1 MLEGCQRHSPD
12 IEAIR
17 FGLASAPVTLDP
29 RYSTD
34 AISSRINRL
43 IYRQLIDFD
52 EASQPVPSLAS
63 WQRINPTQ
71 YRFYLR
77 DQYREF
83 HDGTRLTARD
93 VKATFDSVLNGEQA
107 SPHASTLHMIDKIV
121 VVNDDTVDFVLNA
134 PDPLFPGYLEVG
146 ILPAAKIN
154 ARHPFNVEPIGS
166 GAFRFLDWP
175 DRDRLRLERIS
186 DQQAFEFVHIKEENT
201 RVLKLLR
208 GEIDMLQND
217 IDAELVSYLEHQ
229 PQVNVRTTQGSN
241 FSYLGFN
248 LQDPVVGKLVVRK
261 AIAYAIDRE
270 AIIRHL
276 FSGRAR
282 LANSILTSD
291 HWAGHPGLSQYE
303 YKPEESRELLLQL
316 GFSQSNPLQIIY
328 KTSNNPFRI
337 RLATIIQGQLAA
349 VGIDASI
356 RTYDWGTFY
365 GDIKSGN
372 FQMYSLS
379 WVGINLPDIF
389 RHVFHS
395 QSMPPNGANRG
406 RYRNAHLDKLL
417 DSAQVEQDPVKQ
429 AQIYRQI
436 QEILFEDLPYVPLWY
451 EDHVYVAR
459 KNIKGYQLHADGNY
473 DGLNDVYKVSFHL
486 QQDGKAP

>member
-1 MLEGCQRHSPD
+1 MLESCHQHASDND
-12 IEAIR
+12 IIR
-17 FGLASAPVTLDP
+17 FGLASAPITLDP

-52 EASQPVPSLAS
+52 DASQPIPALAS
-63 WQRINPTQ
+63 WKKLNPTQ
-71 YRFYLR
+71 YRFLLR
-77 DQYREF
+77 DQYRVF
-83 HDGTRLTARD
+83 HDGTRLTAKD
-93 VKATFDSVLNGEQA
+93 VKATFDSILKGEKA
-107 SPHASTLHMIDKIV
+107 SPYASTLHMIDKIV
-121 VVNDDTVDFVLNA
+121 VVDDDTVDFFLNA

-146 ILPAAKIN
+146 ILPAAKIK
-154 ARHPFNVEPIGS
+154 AQHPFNVEPVGS
-166 GAFRFLDWP
+166 GAFRFMNWR
-175 DRDRLRLERIS
+175 DRDRLQLVRIS
-186 DQQAFEFVHIKEENT
+186 DQQLFEFVHIKEENT
-201 RVLKLLR
+201 RVLKLLS

-229 PQVNVRTTQGSN
+229 PQVDVRTRRGSN

-248 LQDPVVGKLVVRK
+248 LQDPEVGQLAVRK
-261 AIAYAIDRE
+261 AITYAIDRQ
-270 AIIRHL
+270 AVIRYL

-282 LANSILTSD
+282 LANSILTPD
-291 HWAGHPGLSQYE
+291 HWAGHPGLPEYE
-303 YKPEESRELLLQL
+303 FDPEQSRQLLLQL
-316 GFSQSNPLQIIY
+316 GYSQSNPLQIIY

-337 RLATIIQGQLAA
+337 RLATIIQSQLAA
-349 VGIDASI
+349 VGIEARI

-395 QSMPPNGANRG
+395 QSVPPNGANRG
-406 RYRNAHLDKLL
+406 RYRNAQLDKLL
-417 DSAQVEQDPVKQ
+417 DAARVEQEMVKQVE
-429 AQIYRQI
+429 IFRQI
-436 QEILFEDLPYVPLWY
+436 QEILFTDLPYVPLWY
-451 EDHVYVAR
+451 EDHVFITR

-473 DGLNDVYKVSFHL
+473 DGLSDVYKVSVEFP
-486 QQDGKAP
+486 QDAKAL